1 MTPGSL
7 SILNVG
13 LGDIEFRFDTGDP
26 AEVEKARRAIE
37 DMLGRGY
44 TILVDDGAGQLRR
57 ATGFDLA
64 RGVYIIDKVPGEPA
78 REVPMTGA
86 TATGIAPTAGG

>member
-1 MTPGSL
+1 MTSGSL

-26 AEVEKARRAIE
+26 AEVEKAKRAIE
-37 DMLGRGY
+37 DM
-44 TILVDDGAGQLRR
+44 LRR
-57 ATGFDLA
+57 ATGFDPA
-64 RGVYIIDKVPGEPA
+64 RGVYLVDKVPGETA
-78 REVPMTGA
+78 REVPMIAA